1 MDIKI
6 KKKKKRNKLLYIF
19 LMTKDKADITDISP
33 LGIADRPFSLS

>member
-19 LMTKDKADITDISP
+19 LMTKDKTDKTDISP
-33 LGIADRPFSLS
+33 LGIADRPFGLS